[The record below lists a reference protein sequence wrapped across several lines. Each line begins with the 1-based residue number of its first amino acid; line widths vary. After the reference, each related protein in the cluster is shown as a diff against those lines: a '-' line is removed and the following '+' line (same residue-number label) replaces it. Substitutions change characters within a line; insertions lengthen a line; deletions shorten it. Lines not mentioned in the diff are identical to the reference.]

1 MKSYTIAGMKTAIS
15 LPDHAA
21 ERFDRIAQR
30 HGMTRS
36 EFYRRAAEH
45 YADELADADLTAQ
58 IDDAIDAVGQPGEE
72 SVELRRIA
80 NTRLVEMSDD
90 W

>member
-1 MKSYTIAGMKTAIS
+1 MKTAIS

-21 ERFDRIAQR
+21 ERFDHIAR
-30 HGMTRS
+30 KHGMSRS

-45 YADELADADLTAQ
+45 YADELAGADLTAQ
-58 IDDAIDAVGQPGEE
+58 IDHAIDAVGQPGDDTA
-72 SVELRRIA
+72 ELRRAA
-80 NTRLVEMSDD
+80 NARLAEVSDE

>member
-1 MKSYTIAGMKTAIS
+1 MKTAIS
-15 LPDHAA
+15 LPDQAA

-36 EFYRRAAEH
+36 EFYRRAAEQ
-45 YADELADADLTAQ
+45 YADELADADLTAR
-58 IDDAIDAVGQPGEE
+58 IDDAIDAVGQPGDE
-72 SVELRRIA
+72 SAEFRLIA
-80 NTRLVEMSDD
+80 NAHLIERSDD

>member
-1 MKSYTIAGMKTAIS
+1 MKTAIS

-21 ERFDRIAQR
+21 ERFDHIAQK

-45 YADELADADLTAQ
+45 YADELTSADLTEQ
-58 IDDAIDAVGQPGEE
+58 IDDAIDAIGQPGDDTAEF
-72 SVELRRIA
+72 RRAA
-80 NTRLVEMSDD
+80 NARLVEASDE

>member
-1 MKSYTIAGMKTAIS
+1 MKTAIS

-21 ERFDRIAQR
+21 ERFDHIAQK

-36 EFYRRAAEH
+36 EFYRRAAER
-45 YADELADADLTAQ
+45 YADELAGADLTEQ
-58 IDDAIDAVGQPGEE
+58 IDDAIDAIGQPGDDTAEI
-72 SVELRRIA
+72 RRAA
-80 NTRLVEMSDD
+80 NARLIEASDE

>member
-1 MKSYTIAGMKTAIS
+1 MKTAIS
-15 LPDHAA
+15 LPDEAA
-21 ERFDRIAQR
+21 VRFDRIAQR

-45 YADELADADLTAQ
+45 YAHELADADLTKQ
-58 IDDAIDAVGQPGEE
+58 IDEAIDTVGQPGEE
-72 SVELRRIA
+72 HADQRRAA
-80 NTRLVEMSDD
+80 NARLLESDE

>member
-1 MKSYTIAGMKTAIS
+1 MKTAIS

-21 ERFDRIAQR
+21 ERFDRIAQK

-36 EFYRRAAEH
+36 EFYRRAAES
-45 YADELADADLTAQ
+45 YAQELVGADLTAQ
-58 IDDAIDAVGQPGEE
+58 IDDAIDAVGQPGDDTAT
-72 SVELRRIA
+72 VRRAA
-80 NTRLVEMSDD
+80 NARLVDASDA

>member
-1 MKSYTIAGMKTAIS
+1 MKTAIS

-21 ERFDRIAQR
+21 GRFDHIAQK

-36 EFYRRAAEH
+36 EFYRRAAER
-45 YADELADADLTAQ
+45 YADELAGADLTAQ
-58 IDDAIDAVGQPGEE
+58 IDDAIDAAGQPGEE
-72 SVELRRIA
+72 TAEFRRAA
-80 NTRLVEMSDD
+80 NARLIEASDE

>member
-1 MKSYTIAGMKTAIS
+1 VKTAIS
-15 LPDHAA
+15 LPDDAA
-21 ERFDRIAQR
+21 ERFDHIAQQ

-45 YADELADADLTAQ
+45 YADELAGADLTEQ
-58 IDDAIDAVGQPGEE
+58 IDDAIDAIGQPGDDTAEFRH
-72 SVELRRIA
+72 SANARLIA
-80 NTRLVEMSDD
+80 ASDE

>member
-1 MKSYTIAGMKTAIS
+1 MKTAIS
-15 LPDHAA
+15 LPDPAA
-21 ERFDRIAQR
+21 ERFDRIAAK

-45 YADELADADLTAQ
+45 YADELVGADLTVQ
-58 IDDAIDAVGQPGEE
+58 IDDAIDAVGQPGDE
-72 SVELRRIA
+72 VAELRRAA
-80 NTRLVEMSDD
+80 NARLVEASDE

>member
-1 MKSYTIAGMKTAIS
+1 MKTAIS

-21 ERFDRIAQR
+21 ERFDRIAQQ

-36 EFYRRAAEH
+36 EFYRRAAEQ
-45 YADELADADLTAQ
+45 YADELADADLAAQ
-58 IDDAIDAVGQPGEE
+58 IDEAIDAVGQPGAETAE
-72 SVELRRIA
+72 SRRSA
-80 NTRLVEMSDD
+80 NARLVEASDE

>member
-1 MKSYTIAGMKTAIS
+1 MKTAIS

-21 ERFDRIAQR
+21 ERFDHIAQK

-45 YADELADADLTAQ
+45 YADELTSADLTEQ
-58 IDDAIDAVGQPGEE
+58 IDDAIDAIGQPGDDT
-72 SVELRRIA
+72 VEFRRAA
-80 NTRLVEMSDD
+80 NARLVEASDE

>member
-1 MKSYTIAGMKTAIS
+1 MKTAIS
-15 LPDHAA
+15 LPDSAA
-21 ERFDRIAQR
+21 EHFDRVAKK

-45 YADELADADLTAQ
+45 YVEELDGADLTAQ
-58 IDDAIDAVGQPGEE
+58 IDDAIDDVGQPGDETA
-72 SVELRRIA
+72 ELRRAA
-80 NTRLVEMSDD
+80 NTRLTEASGE

>member
-1 MKSYTIAGMKTAIS
+1 MKTAIS
-15 LPDHAA
+15 LPDQAA
-21 ERFDRIAQR
+21 ARFDRVAKR

-36 EFYRRAAEH
+36 EFYRRAAEQ

-58 IDDAIDAVGQPGEE
+58 IDDAIDALGQPGEE
-72 SVELRRIA
+72 SAELRRMA
-80 NTRLVEMSDD
+80 NSRLVEVPDE

>member
-1 MKSYTIAGMKTAIS
+1 MKTAIS
-15 LPDHAA
+15 LPDHTA
-21 ERFDRIAQR
+21 ERFDHIAQK

-36 EFYRRAAEH
+36 EFYRRAAER
-45 YADELADADLTAQ
+45 YAHELADADLTAQ

-72 SVELRRIA
+72 TADFRRAA
-80 NTRLVEMSDD
+80 NARLAEASDE